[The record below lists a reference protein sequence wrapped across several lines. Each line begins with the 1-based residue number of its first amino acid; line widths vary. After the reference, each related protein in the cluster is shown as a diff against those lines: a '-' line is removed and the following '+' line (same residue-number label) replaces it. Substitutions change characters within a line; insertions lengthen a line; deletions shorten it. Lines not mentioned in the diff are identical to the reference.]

1 MRKQSRAVFSFA
13 VGIGVVATSL
23 PAFADVVGQSIGADL
38 TVDAAFGGGLGYT
51 VVSYNDADGTWD
63 EAVRLIPADGGGTWM
78 VGFHR
83 TDATG
88 DRIAIARLDADGAL
102 DPTYGSGGKQF
113 ADTGIGQ
120 VRDAV
125 RVGDRFY
132 VAGIHYLD
140 TPGLGDA
147 AVACFMF
154 DGTPCAGF
162 GVGGTVE
169 LALAADGF
177 NSDAAR
183 ILHRDGVLYVV
194 GNTDPGGANGHSSDI
209 VVAKVDAASGALDA
223 AFGNGSGP
231 LPGSRVYSPDLVADG
246 SDFAYAAAL
255 AANGDVLIGG
265 SAQGDRGSEGYV
277 LAIDAATGAPDSA
290 FGSAGYIMYSLNTGV
305 HFDDL
310 SIHAIQVAADGHI
323 VAAGNANHDDEFF
336 NTITSV
342 LLVSTQPDGTPT
354 PGFGVAGVSHV
365 EVGIN
370 TSVTD
375 LAVRSNGDLV
385 VSTPSNGITPN
396 PYNGDTL
403 QSIVQFD
410 ATGNGPT
417 STVSIEYPS
426 LVTPQGWPMSLLIDA
441 NDRVLVGGFRLWDF
455 NFPIPDS
462 DHVVTR
468 LVRDHLFADGF
479 EGE

>member
-1 MRKQSRAVFSFA
+1 MRNCSHALGALAFGA
-13 VGIGVVATSL
+13 ALVATSV
-23 PAFADVVGQSIGADL
+23 PAIADVVGQSIGTDL
-38 TVDAAFGGGLGYT
+38 LVDASFGGGLGYT
-51 VVSYNDADGTWD
+51 VVNYNDADGTWD
-63 EAVRLIPADGGGTWM
+63 EAVRLLPADGGGTWM

-83 TDATG
+83 TNATG
-88 DRIAIARLDADGAL
+88 DRAAIARLDPNGVP
-102 DPTYGSGGKQF
+102 DPAYGVGGKQF

-120 VRDAV
+120 IRDAI
-125 RVGDRFY
+125 RVGDRLY

-147 AVACFMF
+147 GVACFLF

-162 GVGGTVE
+162 GDAGTVE
-169 LALAADGF
+169 LALAAPGF
-177 NSDAAR
+177 NSDATR
-183 ILHRDGVLYVV
+183 ILHRAGVLYVI

-209 VVAKVDAASGALDA
+209 VVAKLDAGTGALDA
-223 AFGNGSGP
+223 GFGDGSGP
-231 LPGSRVYSPDLVADG
+231 LPGSRVYAPDLVADG
-246 SDFAYAAAL
+246 SDYAFAAAF
-255 AANGDVLIGG
+255 AANGDVLVGG
-265 SAQGDRGSEGYV
+265 SAQGDRGSVGYV
-277 LAIDAATGAPDSA
+277 LAIDAATGAPDAA
-290 FGSAGYIMYSLNTGV
+290 FGDTGYVRYSLNTGV

-310 SIHAIQVAADGHI
+310 SIHAIQVAADGRI

-336 NTITSV
+336 NTLTAV
-342 LLVSTQPDGTPT
+342 LLVSLQPDGTPT

-375 LAVRSNGDLV
+375 LAVRASGELV
-385 VSTPSNGITPN
+385 VSTPSNGIVPN

-417 STVSIEYPS
+417 ATVSIEYPS
-426 LVTPQGWPMSLLIDA
+426 AVTPQGWPMSLLVDA
-441 NDRVLVGGFRLWDF
+441 SDRVLVGGFRLWDF

-468 LVRDHLFADGF
+468 LVRDRLFDDGF
-479 EGE
+479 DP

>member
-1 MRKQSRAVFSFA
+1 MCKSLRAIIALA
-13 VGIGVVATSL
+13 VGIGTGAAS
-23 PAFADVVGQSIGADL
+23 PAFADVVGQSIGTDL
-38 TVDAAFGGGLGYT
+38 GVDAAYGGGLGYT
-51 VVSYNDADGTWD
+51 VVNYNDADGTWD
-63 EAVRLIPADGGGTWM
+63 EVVRLIAADGGGTWM

-88 DRIAIARLDADGAL
+88 DRVAISRLDASGAL
-102 DPTYGSGGKQF
+102 DPAYGSGGKQL

-120 VRDAV
+120 IRDAIV
-125 RVGDRFY
+125 VVDRFY

-147 AVACFMF
+147 GVACLLF

-162 GVGGTVE
+162 GDDGTVE
-169 LALAADGF
+169 LALAAPGF

-183 ILHRDGVLYVV
+183 ILHRDGALYLI

-209 VVAKVDAASGALDA
+209 VVAKLDAITGALDA
-223 AFGNGSGP
+223 GFGDGSGP
-231 LPGSRVYSPDLVADG
+231 LPGSRIYHPDLVSDG
-246 SDFAYAAAL
+246 NDYAYAAAF
-255 AANGDVLIGG
+255 AANGDVLVGG
-265 SAQGDRGSEGYV
+265 SAQNERGSDGYV

-290 FGSAGYIMYSLNTGV
+290 FGDAGYARYSLDTGV

-310 SIHAIQVAADGHI
+310 SIHAIQVAADGRI
-323 VAAGNANHDDEFF
+323 IAAGNANHDDEFF
-336 NTITSV
+336 NTLTGV
-342 LLVSTQPDGTPT
+342 LLVSLQPDGTPA
-354 PGFGVAGVSHV
+354 PGFGIAGISHV

-375 LAVRSNGDLV
+375 LAMRPNGDLV

-417 STVSIEYPS
+417 ATVSIEYPS
-426 LVTPQGWPMSLLIDA
+426 MVTPQGWPMSLLVDA
-441 NDRVLVGGFRLWDF
+441 SDRVLVGGFRLWDF
-455 NFPIPDS
+455 NFPVPDS

-468 LVRDHLFADGF
+468 LVRDRLFDDGF
-479 EGE
+479 DP

>member
-1 MRKQSRAVFSFA
+1 MRKQSRALVALA
-13 VGIGVVATSL
+13 VGIVATSV
-23 PAFADVVGQSIGADL
+23 PAFADVVGQSIGSDL
-38 TVDAAFGGGLGYT
+38 VVDAGFGGGLGYT
-51 VVSYNDADGTWD
+51 VVNWNDADGTWD
-63 EAVRLIPADGGGTWM
+63 EAVRLIPADNGATWM
-78 VGFHR
+78 IGFHR

-88 DRIAIARLDADGAL
+88 DRAAISRLDADGAL
-102 DPTYGSGGKQF
+102 DPTYGTGGKQL

-120 VRDAV
+120 IHDAI

-147 AVACFMF
+147 GVACFLF
-154 DGTPCAGF
+154 DGTPCTGF
-162 GVGGTVE
+162 GNGGTVE
-169 LALAADGF
+169 LALAAPGF

-183 ILHRDGVLYVV
+183 ILHRDGALYVV

-209 VVAKVDAASGALDA
+209 VVAKLDAATGALDSG
-223 AFGNGSGP
+223 FGDGSGP
-231 LPGSRVYSPDLVADG
+231 LPGSRVYAPDLVADG
-246 SDFAYAAAL
+246 NDYAYAAAFDS
-255 AANGDVLIGG
+255 NGAVLVGG
-265 SAQGDRGSEGYV
+265 SAQGDRGSVGYV
-277 LAIDAATGAPDSA
+277 LAIDAATGVPEAS
-290 FGSAGYIMYSLNTGV
+290 FGDAGYVRYSLNTGV

-310 SIHAIQVAADGHI
+310 SIHAIQVAANGRI
-323 VAAGNANHDDEFF
+323 IAAGNANHDDEFF
-336 NTITSV
+336 NTLTAV
-342 LLVSTQPDGTPT
+342 LLVSLQPDGTPT
-354 PGFGVAGVSHV
+354 PGFGVAGVSSV

-375 LAVRSNGDLV
+375 LVVRANGDLV
-385 VSTPSNGITPN
+385 VSTPSNGIMPN

-410 ATGNGPT
+410 ASGSGPT

-426 LVTPQGWPMSLLIDA
+426 QVTPQGWPMTMLVDA

-468 LVRDHLFADGF
+468 LMRDGIFGNGF
-479 EGE
+479 DS